1 MPDHFEV
8 MAGRLLTETTLQS
21 AVDEAYLV
29 HSTIT
34 TAREAAVPEPR
45 PRSGV
50 LAECRICQDEEDE
63 EDLETP
69 CSCRGSLKVKFLLPV
84 LVTHQFQQFFWD
96 GVSPIW
102 NMLDCTFKKRVTPN

>member
-21 AVDEAYLV
+21 AVDEASLV
-29 HSTIT
+29 HSSIM
-34 TAREAAVPEPR
+34 TAREAAIPELR

-63 EDLETP
+63 AYLETP
-69 CSCRGSLKVKFLLPV
+69 CSCRGSLKVKLLP
-84 LVTHQFQQFFWD
+84 HA
-96 GVSPIW
+96 
-102 NMLDCTFKKRVTPN
+102 C